1 MFDRPGIGLDDLP
14 WIHRDQYVHYVE
26 LAHAL
31 SNPHDWPQLRRDLLD
46 ALTAAFGLGRGDSNG
61 YAFTSQ
67 QRRALVVLDEIRG
80 QHDPATDWPAFFDAL
95 WQRRHAIRPDLP

>member
-31 SNPHDWPQLRRDLLD
+31 SNPHDWPLLRRDLLD
-46 ALTAAFGLGRGDSNG
+46 SLTAAFGLGRCDGNGD
-61 YAFTSQ
+61 AFTSQ
-67 QRRALVVLDEIRG
+67 QRRALEVLHEIRG